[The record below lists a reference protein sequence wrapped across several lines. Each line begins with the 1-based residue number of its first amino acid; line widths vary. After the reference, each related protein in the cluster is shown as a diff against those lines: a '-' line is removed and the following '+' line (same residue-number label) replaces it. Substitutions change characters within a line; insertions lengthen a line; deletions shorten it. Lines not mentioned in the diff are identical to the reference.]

1 MGLFD
6 KIAKNVADAATSA
19 TNSAVTGAQA
29 KKYEFELADLN
40 AKYDECYIIIGK
52 RISESLR
59 NGEQINDA
67 RVTEAFK
74 RIQGFDEKKAEV
86 EAKLRALRG
95 EKSALTEAEKL
106 VAIETDAEKEIEK
119 LKSLLELGVDS
130 QDEFDRKVAALR
142 NKVIHFKKIDALDQ
156 ALSKGLIN
164 EDVYKS
170 KKAAILGQDIV
181 ESKFFPKIK
190 PTSLRC

>member
-181 ESKFFPKIK
+181 E
-190 PTSLRC
+190 